1 MGRILVLA
9 LLSAVNPTLVAS
21 ATVMMLLR
29 NPIRLM
35 ASYLAGALLTSVTL
49 GLVIVFSF
57 ESSGAVKTTQH
68 SLSPAATIAL
78 GGLLLVVS
86 FVLGTGRHER
96 LVERRRARR
105 SRDNAPPRWQRAL
118 GKGSARVAFVVGA
131 VLTLPGALYLAGLY
145 RIDHLNYST
154 LATVGLV
161 VAFNAVMLVLLE
173 VPLAV
178 FAVAPERTVTA
189 MDEAKAWM
197 GLHGRQLLVTILGS
211 VGALLVIKGVI
222 ELID

>member
-1 MGRILVLA
+1 
-9 LLSAVNPTLVAS
+9 
-21 ATVMMLLR
+21 MMLLR

-57 ESSGAVKTTQH
+57 ESSSTVNTTQH
-68 SLSPAATIAL
+68 TLSPAATIAL
-78 GGLLLVVS
+78 GGLVLVVA

-96 LVERRRARR
+96 LAARRRVR
-105 SRDNAPPRWQRAL
+105 SRDKGPPRWRQAL

-131 VLTLPGALYLAGLY
+131 VLTLPGAIYLAGLY

-154 LATVGLV
+154 PATVGLV
-161 VAFNAVMLVLLE
+161 VGFNLVMLLLLE
-173 VPLAV
+173 VPLLV
-178 FAVAPERTVTA
+178 FAVAPGRTVTA
-189 MDEAKAWM
+189 MDQAKAWM
-197 GLHGRQLLVTILGS
+197 GLHGRQLLVTILGI

-222 ELID
+222 ELLS

>member
-21 ATVMMLLR
+21 ATVMMLLS

-57 ESSGAVKTTQH
+57 EFSGAVKTDQH
-68 SLSPAATIAL
+68 TLSPAATIAL

-96 LVERRRARR
+96 LIERRRAR
-105 SRDNAPPRWQRAL
+105 SRDKGPPRWQRAL

-131 VLTLPGALYLAGLY
+131 VLTLPGAIYLAGLY

-154 LATVGLV
+154 VATVGLV

-178 FAVAPERTVTA
+178 FAVAPERTLMA
-189 MDEAKAWM
+189 MDRTKAWM
-197 GLHGRQLLVTILGS
+197 GLHGRQLLVTILGG
-211 VGALLVIKGVI
+211 VGVLLVIKGVI
-222 ELID
+222 ELN